1 MICYHFVGPQVSLGS
16 EVLDFGR
23 IHSGDKATKTLDI
36 VNDSDVPAAFQ
47 VRLLLSLLNQ
57 VLCRYVNFHYTF

>member
-47 VRLLLSLLNQ
+47 VSKTAITS
-57 VLCRYVNFHYTF
+57 VEPSVM